1 MNKSI
6 VIKRGLSTRIG
17 QSLIVLAAA
26 VGMVARA
33 DDSAIILHGRDAK
46 VHGETLRYEPEPHKQ
61 TLGYW
66 KKVEDAAEWTFT
78 VAAAGDFEVEVLQG
92 CGKGHGGSTMKV
104 SIDAGRTGAAEPM
117 TFIVEDTG
125 HFQAFKPRVIGRVT
139 LAAGEHVLR
148 IQPKT
153 IVNVACCD
161 IRQVRLVP
169 TRNAPATGS

>member
-1 MNKSI
+1 MMF
-6 VIKRGLSTRIG
+6 RTLLT
-17 QSLIVLAAA
+17 IVLVFIGAI
-26 VGMVARA
+26 ARA
-33 DDSAIILHGRDAK
+33 DDGAILLHGREAK
-46 VHGETLRYEPEPHKQ
+46 VHGTMLRYEPEPHKQ

-78 VAAAGDFEVEVLQG
+78 VATPGQYEIEVLQG

-104 SIDAGRTGAAEPM
+104 AFDAARDGAPEPLSCV
-117 TFIVEDTG
+117 VEDTG
-125 HFQAFKPRVIGRVT
+125 HFQAFKPRVIGKVT
-139 LAAGEHVLR
+139 LAAGEHTLR

-169 TRNAPATGS
+169 TKKASAVVP